1 METQKITIIIQS
13 DIDQS
18 TLLDIVNELSESL
31 VAEIETYGEEADL
44 IESETSV
51 EFIDMLAN

>member
-31 VAEIETYGEEADL
+31 VEEIETYGESADL

-51 EFIDMLAN
+51 ESIDHSS

>member
-18 TLLDIVNELSESL
+18 TLLDIVNELSENL
-31 VAEIETYGEEADL
+31 VEEIETYGEEADL
-44 IESETSV
+44 IKSETSV

>member
-18 TLLDIVNELSESL
+18 TLLDIVNELSENL
-31 VAEIETYGEEADL
+31 VEEIETYGEEADL

-51 EFIDMLAN
+51 ESIDMLTN

>member
-18 TLLDIVNELSESL
+18 TLLDIVNELSENL
-31 VAEIETYGEEADL
+31 VEEIETYGEEADL

>member
-18 TLLDIVNELSESL
+18 TLLDIVNELSENL
-31 VAEIETYGEEADL
+31 LEEIETYGEEADL

-51 EFIDMLAN
+51 ESIDMLTN

>member
-18 TLLDIVNELSESL
+18 ALLDIVHDISELL
-31 VAEIETYGEEADL
+31 VEEIENYGEEVTV

-51 EFIDMLAN
+51 ESIDHTR